1 MVRWEPGARERLQ
14 EAALNLYATKGFEET
29 TVVEIA
35 QFVGLTERTFFRYF
49 ADKREVIF
57 AGQELF
63 QQAFIDGV
71 DAAPKDAAPLEVV
84 ASAVISAADFFSDDR
99 RAYAR
104 QRSTVI
110 AATPELRERELL
122 KMAALATAITVA
134 VRERGVPER
143 AATLSAESGVTVFRL
158 AFAQWIAPG
167 SKRSL
172 VDLEREIF
180 AELGALT
187 APSKASS

>member
-14 EAALNLYATKGFEET
+14 EAALELYATKGFEET

-35 QFVGLTERTFFRYF
+35 QYAGLTERTFFRYF

-63 QQAFIDGV
+63 QKAFIDGV
-71 DAAPKDAAPLEVV
+71 AAAPKDLTPLEVA
-84 ASAVISAADFFSDDR
+84 ASAVLSAAEFFGEDR
-99 RAYAR
+99 RAYSR

-122 KMAALATAITVA
+122 KMAALATAIATA
-134 VRERGVPER
+134 LRQRGVPEP

-158 AFAQWIAPG
+158 AFGQWIAPS
-167 SKRSL
+167 SKASL

-180 AELGALT
+180 GELGALT
-187 APSKASS
+187 APSKATP

>member
-63 QQAFIDGV
+63 QQAFIDGL
-71 DAAPKDAAPLEVV
+71 DAAPKDATPLEVV
-84 ASAVISAADFFSDDR
+84 ASAVISAADFFGDDR
-99 RAYAR
+99 RAYSR

-122 KMAALATAITVA
+122 KMAALATAITA
-134 VRERGVPER
+134 ALHDRGVPEP

-187 APSKASS
+187 APSKSQ